1 MSNSLEQF
9 SLSPWASIKTV
20 FFSMRTAEKPKVE
33 EPRESEEA
41 DVFSFNGAKKRGFF
55 LFLLWL
61 FWVFV
66 LGKKR
71 GIPHF

>member
-41 DVFSFNGAKKRGFF
+41 DVFSFNGAKK
-55 LFLLWL
+55 
-61 FWVFV
+61 
-66 LGKKR
+66 
-71 GIPHF
+71 